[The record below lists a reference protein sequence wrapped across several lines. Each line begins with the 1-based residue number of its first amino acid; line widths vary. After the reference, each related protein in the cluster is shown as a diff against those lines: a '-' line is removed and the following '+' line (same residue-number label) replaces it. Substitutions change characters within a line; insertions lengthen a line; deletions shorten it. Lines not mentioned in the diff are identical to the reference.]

1 MNATFS
7 NQATNILT
15 SLLLAACFSTV
26 STAADIEYDNV
37 SEDFGAYSD
46 EVILETE
53 QILQALG
60 DWNES
65 TQGIEQAISDF
76 YQRTNLT
83 PSEDALQRLLDVSTV
98 LSAER
103 EASRTTT
110 NDSTPQIQDYA
121 NSIAPWLVTPATTS
135 ETPDNQELAKADNG
149 AAVAV
154 TATREEP
161 AAQLL
166 EEQSVLQAA
175 FKSLSDTVQSLN
187 DTMSKLY

>member
-135 ETPDNQELAKADNG
+135 ETPDNQELA
-149 AAVAV
+149 